1 MHFNSLEQI
10 LTHLEQQPGWEK
22 LRQYRQLLKCWHNT
36 VNQTTAQ
43 HTRPLHINLSV
54 FWVATSSAARA
65 QELTFQ
71 RYTLLK
77 RLNQQLP
84 FPLKDIRFTTSG
96 WEQSPPQRSHQ
107 TSLFKVSTKYK
118 FGIGS
123 TSKISVT
130 DETKQP
136 SSSSSITAKEAA
148 QRWLQTLT
156 PANSATTNCPGC
168 NALISKGELERW
180 NLCYHCVAHQWS
192 QEYCPPTFPSSE

>member
-10 LTHLEQQPGWEK
+10 LTQLEQQPGWEK
-22 LRQYRQLLKCWHNT
+22 LRAYRQLLKCWHNT

-43 HTRPLHINLSV
+43 HSRPLHITRQV

-84 FPLKDIRFTTSG
+84 FTLKDIRFTTSG
-96 WEQSPPQRSHQ
+96 WEQSSSQQSSQ

-123 TSKISVT
+123 TSNISAI
-130 DETKQP
+130 DEAKQP
-136 SSSSSITAKEAA
+136 PPSFSITAKEAA
-148 QRWLQTLT
+148 QRWLQTLNSS
-156 PANSATTNCPGC
+156 NSAATNCPGC
-168 NALISKGELERW
+168 NALTPKGELQRW

-192 QEYCPPTFPSSE
+192 QEYSPPTFPSSE